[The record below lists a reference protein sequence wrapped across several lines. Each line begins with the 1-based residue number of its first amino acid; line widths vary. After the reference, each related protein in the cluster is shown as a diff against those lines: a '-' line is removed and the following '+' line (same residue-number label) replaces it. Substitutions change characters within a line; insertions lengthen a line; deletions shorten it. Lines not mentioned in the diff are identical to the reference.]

1 MNMNIEAPDLFR
13 PYIKTFQKCIKVKDC
28 VIKRLHEELVD
39 LRGPLPESENA
50 NDSVNSGVQAIMESG
65 NESGAVD
72 DDIRSVLCTL
82 EQRKD

>member
-1 MNMNIEAPDLFR
+1 MFQFLYNFSRL
-13 PYIKTFQKCIKVKDC
+13 FQKCIKVKDC

-50 NDSVNSGVQAIMESG
+50 NDSVNSQAIMESG